1 MGGEEERCNR
11 VGAQSDSC
19 DRLTFGARDS
29 KLNETLHKRVTQR
42 YAMQRQRCDSM
53 QHSSLAVPTLFHS
66 FLSLSLLSAHSFYA
80 ALLSPFSLHLSHDA
94 LDPWVSPCSLHSTS
108 LSPLILSTFPS
119 RPRWTSRSIQPPFL
133 RHQTR
138 LVAHRCTRISWTDHG

>member
-1 MGGEEERCNR
+1 M
-11 VGAQSDSC
+11 
-19 DRLTFGARDS
+19 
-29 KLNETLHKRVTQR
+29 NETLHKRVTQR

-66 FLSLSLLSAHSFYA
+66 FLSLSLFFSAHSFYA
-80 ALLSPFSLHLSHDA
+80 ALLSSFSLHLSHDA
-94 LDPWVSPCSLHSTS
+94 LDPCSLHSTS

-119 RPRWTSRSIQPPFL
+119 RPRWTTRSIQPLFL

-138 LVAHRCTRISWTDHG
+138 SSRRRSYTHTHKFDGSRLMNLEFIVHESRNR